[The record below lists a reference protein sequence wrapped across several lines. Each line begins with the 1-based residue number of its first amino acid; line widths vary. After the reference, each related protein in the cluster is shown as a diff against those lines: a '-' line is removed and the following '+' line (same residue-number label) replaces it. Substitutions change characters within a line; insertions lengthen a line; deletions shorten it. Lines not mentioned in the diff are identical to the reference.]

1 MQTQDDK
8 RSIFD
13 WLIFTLIHLVV
24 IGAIGTVGFYVYT
37 WNLGVWVAASATVAG
52 FASCYMF
59 AKEIP
64 GETFM
69 KVILGLAVAAN
80 AGYLAHNGAKKIG
93 VDDYNNKQVEKFEK
107 GMAEAGKASSRRIAR
122 ELRLGAESASKL
134 ETIFSDGMATTAAIL
149 AFIELACALV
159 IFAISSRRLRLQES
173 IQRQPERNEQ
183 PSREEIEAH
192 RKLIDEINE
201 IRAYQTGRLKE
212 LEGKGPRQ

>member
-1 MQTQDDK
+1 MQDDK

-13 WLIFTLIHLVV
+13 WVIFTFIHLVV
-24 IGAIGTVGFYVYT
+24 LGAISAVGFYVYT

-52 FASCYMF
+52 LASCYMF
-59 AKEIP
+59 AKDIP

-122 ELRLGAESASKL
+122 ELRLGAQESSKL

-159 IFAISSRRLRLQES
+159 IFAISSRRLKDKPEVRQVAR
-173 IQRQPERNEQ
+173 QRVDEVDDL
-183 PSREEIEAH
+183 EALYV
-192 RKLIDEINE
+192 RP
-201 IRAYQTGRLKE
+201 TGRL
-212 LEGKGPRQ
+212 EGKEPRR